1 MSRTVR
7 TRTFV
12 VVGLAV
18 AMLLAGVVSYYASSH
33 PDGLEYVAEQAGF
46 ADTAEESATADGP
59 LADYRVKGVED
70 ERAAGGLA
78 GVIGAAAVLALSL
91 GLVHVVRRRGSRTGE
106 PSAGPTPDPATGSGA
121 GSATGSV
128 TGSGAASDA
137 GRATDPEGSR
147 HADAE
152 RGPLDGRR

>member
-70 ERAAGGLA
+70 DRAAGGLA

-106 PSAGPTPDPATGSGA
+106 PSAGPATGSGA
-121 GSATGSV
+121 GSGAGSD
-128 TGSGAASDA
+128 T
-137 GRATDPEGSR
+137 GRATDPKASR

-152 RGPLDGRR
+152 RGPLDRRR

>member
-1 MSRTVR
+1 MSRPVR
-7 TRTFV
+7 SRTFL

-18 AMLLAGVVSYYASSH
+18 AMFLAGVVSYYASSH
-33 PDGLEYVAEQAGF
+33 PDGLEHVAEQVGF

-70 ERAAGGLA
+70 DRAAGGLA

-91 GLVHVVRRRGSRTGE
+91 GLVH
-106 PSAGPTPDPATGSGA
+106 PATA
-121 GSATGSV
+121 P
-128 TGSGAASDA
+128 DN

-152 RGPLDGRR
+152 RGPLDGRH

>member
-70 ERAAGGLA
+70 DRAAGGLA

-106 PSAGPTPDPATGSGA
+106 PSAGPATGSGA
-121 GSATGSV
+121 GSNT
-128 TGSGAASDA
+128 
-137 GRATDPEGSR
+137 GRATDPEAAR

-152 RGPLDGRR
+152 RGPLDRRR

>member
-70 ERAAGGLA
+70 DRAAGGLA

-106 PSAGPTPDPATGSGA
+106 PSAGPTPNP
-121 GSATGSV
+121 ATGSV
-128 TGSGAASDA
+128 TGSGAGSDT
-137 GRATDPEGSR
+137 GRATDPEASR

-152 RGPLDGRR
+152 RGPLDRRR

>member
-1 MSRTVR
+1 MSRPVR
-7 TRTFV
+7 PRTFL

-18 AMLLAGVVSYYASSH
+18 ATLLAGVLSYYASSH
-33 PDGLEYVAEQAGF
+33 PDGLERVAEQAGF

-70 ERAAGGLA
+70 DRAAGGLA

-91 GLVHVVRRRGSRTGE
+91 GLVHVVRRRGGRAGE
-106 PSAGPTPDPATGSGA
+106 PSTGPSPDPATA
-121 GSATGSV
+121 H
-128 TGSGAASDA
+128 DN

-152 RGPLDGRR
+152 RGPLDGRH

>member
-1 MSRTVR
+1 MSRPVR
-7 TRTFV
+7 TRTFL

-33 PDGLEYVAEQAGF
+33 PDGLEHVAEQVGF
-46 ADTAEESATADGP
+46 ADTAEKSATADGP

-70 ERAAGGLA
+70 DRAAGGLA

-91 GLVHVVRRRGSRTGE
+91 GLVHLVRRRGSRTGE
-106 PSAGPTPDPATGSGA
+106 PSAGPTPDPATA
-121 GSATGSV
+121 P
-128 TGSGAASDA
+128 DN

-152 RGPLDGRR
+152 RGPLDGRH

>member
-78 GVIGAAAVLALSL
+78 GVIGAAAVLGLSL

-106 PSAGPTPDPATGSGA
+106 PSAGPTPDPATGSD
-121 GSATGSV
+121 TGSN
-128 TGSGAASDA
+128 T
-137 GRATDPEGSR
+137 GRATDPEASR

-152 RGPLDGRR
+152 RGPLDRRR

>member
-1 MSRTVR
+1 MSRPVR
-7 TRTFV
+7 TRTFL

-33 PDGLEYVAEQAGF
+33 PDGLEHVAEQAGF

-70 ERAAGGLA
+70 DRAAGGLA

-91 GLVHVVRRRGSRTGE
+91 GLVHLVRRRGSRTGE
-106 PSAGPTPDPATGSGA
+106 PSAGPTPDPAT
-121 GSATGSV
+121 V
-128 TGSGAASDA
+128 PDN